1 MRTSSGMVSNITRN
15 LANLGH
21 STTCWTVFGTVMAV
35 QTFVSLS
42 GGVNASELLF
52 QTLGLSREE
61 FLAGKIWQIFSHGLL
76 HGGWWHA
83 GLNGLFLLLIG
94 SRIEHIA
101 GRTTT
106 FCLILAGV
114 LGGGLLHLLLGSGLL
129 VGLSGGC
136 MALLLFLSTTSPQSR
151 MLPLPISGRNLGL
164 GVMLAALV
172 LALIDPS
179 LNLPGFSSLGR
190 ILADHGMA
198 AGFRIGHAC
207 HFGGGLAGWLFG
219 RWVLRP
225 RVTLDRLRRDRERR
239 EAA

>member
-1 MRTSSGMVSNITRN
+1 MRSSIGISSNITRN

-21 STTCWTVFGTVMAV
+21 ATTCWTVFGTVIAV

-42 GGVNASELLF
+42 GGVNSLELLF

-61 FLAGKIWQIFSHGLL
+61 FLSGKIWQIFSHGLL

-101 GRTTT
+101 GRSTT
-106 FCLILAGV
+106 FWLILSGV
-114 LGGGLLHLLLGSGLL
+114 LCGGLLHLMIGSGLL
-129 VGLSGGC
+129 IGLSGGC
-136 MALLLFLSTTSPQSR
+136 MALLLFLATTSPQSR
-151 MLPLPISGRNLGL
+151 MMPLPISGRNLGL

-172 LALIDPS
+172 LALIDPG
-179 LNLPGFSSLGR
+179 LNLPGFSAVGR
-190 ILADHGMA
+190 LLADQGMA

-219 RWVLRP
+219 RWILRP
-225 RVTLDRLRRDRERR
+225 RVTLDRLRRDRDRR
-239 EAA
+239 EAV